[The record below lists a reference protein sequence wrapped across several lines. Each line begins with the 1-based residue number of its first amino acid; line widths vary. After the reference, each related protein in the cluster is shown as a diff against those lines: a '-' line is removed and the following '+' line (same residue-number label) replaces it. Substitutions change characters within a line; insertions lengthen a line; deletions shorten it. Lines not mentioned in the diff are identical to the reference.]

1 MEEIKSK
8 IWIWYVFHLALVV
21 KTTTGKN
28 IIIEKNEIIN
38 ISNGKRETLKN
49 LSAQTMNVDMRNKQL
64 KINQMLE
71 NTWKVL
77 KNRRYFAYDTYDNN
91 CQMFIKS
98 ILEENKVYSQAITD
112 FLHQDITSFKK
123 ALPSFV
129 PYVANPMLLQMSLLL
144 WIDYVFD
151 KQIFLMNKLL

>member
-1 MEEIKSK
+1 M
-8 IWIWYVFHLALVV
+8 

-71 NTWKVL
+71 NTWEVL

-112 FLHQDITSFKK
+112 FSHQDIT
-123 ALPSFV
+123 
-129 PYVANPMLLQMSLLL
+129 
-144 WIDYVFD
+144 
-151 KQIFLMNKLL
+151 

>member
-1 MEEIKSK
+1 
-8 IWIWYVFHLALVV
+8 V

-71 NTWKVL
+71 NT
-77 KNRRYFAYDTYDNN
+77 
-91 CQMFIKS
+91 
-98 ILEENKVYSQAITD
+98 
-112 FLHQDITSFKK
+112 
-123 ALPSFV
+123 
-129 PYVANPMLLQMSLLL
+129 
-144 WIDYVFD
+144 
-151 KQIFLMNKLL
+151 